1 MKNEDSPAN
10 TTGKEFYL
18 WLVSLLWVACFF
30 TAMAAVYSSFESR
43 QAMQQLELLRRD
55 ADRMSVISGQY
66 MLEISSWGAYSRVEK
81 IAKKEL
87 KMVSPETAQTVLV
100 YRR

>member
-1 MKNEDSPAN
+1 
-10 TTGKEFYL
+10 
-18 WLVSLLWVACFF
+18 
-30 TAMAAVYSSFESR
+30 MAVVYSSFESR
-43 QAMQQLELLRRD
+43 QAMQALEVLRRD
-55 ADRMSVISGQY
+55 ADRMSVVSGQY
-66 MLEISSWGAYSRVEK
+66 MLEISSWAAYSRVEK